1 MGKHINWGNDPLGP
15 CGLVAINKCGHWWA
29 YRFTLTPERMHD
41 LAEFNLGVTC
51 SFCLADWQAVARAH
65 ARGTATRVN

>member
-1 MGKHINWGNDPLGP
+1 VGKHITWGNDPLGP

-29 YRFTLTPERMHD
+29 YRFTLSRERMYD
-41 LAEFNLGVTC
+41 LTEFNLGVAC
-51 SFCLADWQAVARAH
+51 GFCVAACQAATRVQ